1 MHHESNMF
9 PWKLMILLETVGN
22 VREIKTEK
30 RKSLI
35 KKLGGSIRKR
45 KRIDK

>member
-1 MHHESNMF
+1 MV
-9 PWKLMILLETVGN
+9 LLETLGN

-35 KKLGGSIRKR
+35 RKLGGSIRKR
-45 KRIDK
+45 QRINK